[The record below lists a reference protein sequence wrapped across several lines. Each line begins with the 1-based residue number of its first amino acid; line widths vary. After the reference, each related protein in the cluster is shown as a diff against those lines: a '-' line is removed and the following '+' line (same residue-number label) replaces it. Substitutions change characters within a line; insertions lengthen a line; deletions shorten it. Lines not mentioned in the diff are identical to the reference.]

1 MSVICVEVSY
11 WFYLMLYI
19 SFPVIVCVPVLY
31 AYFSVFMIVALA

>member
-1 MSVICVEVSY
+1 
-11 WFYLMLYI
+11 MLYI